1 VTDDASTT
9 IPPDG
14 PTTGWLAAFPPR
26 RRHLILAAACVVGV
40 YLAGVTGRWWPTPD
54 SSLYLGL
61 GWSLAE
67 GGGYRFNGEVCN
79 IVTPGLPWILAGL
92 RLGFGRVFWAPNL
105 FVAGCGVAAIGL
117 TYLTVARLAERR
129 TALAVALATAFS
141 YPFYV
146 NSHKI
151 LTDAPAVA
159 LTWATLYAAV
169 RFHRGGVGW
178 LVLAGILSA
187 ASITLRAPG
196 LLVYAPLALG
206 LLLDRDTSPRLGRR
220 LASAATVGGVGLAT
234 GFVFYRWAQAIASEA
249 PPYVA
254 GTMRSLSAGI
264 VRRLQGFADGLCQV
278 PFYFTEILTSQKEAL
293 LPIGIV
299 GMVLCVVGFVSLWR
313 RGKRL
318 APTASVLYLLI
329 LGFVS
334 STIGVGPR
342 YLMPVQALFVWGT
355 FEGLFVTV
363 RWTYRRRRRPL
374 RPTTYLT
381 AATALAAMVIV
392 VSGVRLGRNAFYY
405 SYLARTDRYYKV
417 IRHGWFD
424 ELFAVADVLGSGRLP
439 NTAALT
445 PPNKASILHFVS
457 GRLTRPQ
464 APTECE
470 TADEADRVYDHVA
483 AAGEIR
489 IVVVDVADG
498 DEPFRRRLK
507 QRFAASAD
515 FKHVFWGGR
524 YRVYVRPAPTTR
536 AAPSSA
542 RAGG

>member
-1 VTDDASTT
+1 VTGDAPTT
-9 IPPDG
+9 IRPDG
-14 PTTGWLAAFPPR
+14 PATGWLATFPPR
-26 RRHLILAAACVVGV
+26 RWHLLLASAAVVAV

-67 GGGYRFNGEVCN
+67 GGGYWFNGEVCN
-79 IVTPGLPWILAGL
+79 IVTPGMPWILAGL
-92 RLGFGRVFWAPNL
+92 RLAFGRVFWAPNL
-105 FVAGCGVAAIGL
+105 FVALCGVAAIGL

-169 RFHRGGVGW
+169 RFHRGGAGW
-178 LVLAGILSA
+178 LVAAGVLSA

-196 LLVYAPLALG
+196 LLVYGPLALG

-220 LASAATVGGVGLAT
+220 LASAATVGLAALAT
-234 GFVFYRWAQAIASEA
+234 GLVFYRWAQAVSADS

-254 GTMRSLSAGI
+254 GTLQSLSAGI
-264 VRRLQGFADGLCQV
+264 VRRLQGFADGMWQV

-293 LPIGIV
+293 LPIGIA
-299 GMVLCVVGFVSLWR
+299 GAFLCAVGFVSLCR

-318 APTASVLYLLI
+318 APTASVLYLVI

-334 STIGVGPR
+334 STIGVAPR

-363 RWTYRRRRRPL
+363 RWAYRRRGRLL
-374 RPTTYLT
+374 RPAAYLV
-381 AATALAAMVIV
+381 AATALAAIVIA
-392 VSGVRLGRNAFYY
+392 VSSVRLGRNAFYY
-405 SYLARTDRYYKV
+405 SYLARTDRYYKI
-417 IRHGWFD
+417 IRNGWFD
-424 ELFAVADVLGSGRLP
+424 ELFAVADVLAAGRLP

-445 PPNKASILHFVS
+445 PGDKASILHFLS

-470 TADEADRVYDHVA
+470 TADEADRVYDHVVA
-483 AAGEIR
+483 SDACR
-489 IVVVDVADG
+489 IVVVAVADG
-498 DEPFRRRLK
+498 EEPFRERLK
-507 QRFAASAD
+507 RRFAD
-515 FKHVFWGGR
+515 DDRFRHVFWSGR
-524 YRVYVRPAPTTR
+524 YRVYVRAAAATT
-536 AAPSSA
+536 SST
-542 RAGG
+542 RSGG